1 MLSPRILI
9 VGGRI
14 AGLALATALRRRA
27 LNGELAERAARTPSL
42 RLSSQR
48 RQVSW
53 GERFI
58 VGRIAGLQFFSVPQF
73 GTRAC
78 FRLECPGPDFV
89 PCCVAGD
96 VARELVASCFE
107 GNLIAVNGD
116 YEPRPSTASPMTP
129 WSPRFCVHVLRS
141 GKPSGLPPERQT
153 GVPMTDRSGSP

>member
-1 MLSPRILI
+1 M
-9 VGGRI
+9 
-14 AGLALATALRRRA
+14 
-27 LNGELAERAARTPSL
+27 
-42 RLSSQR
+42 
-48 RQVSW
+48 

-96 VARELVASCFE
+96 VARELVASYFD